1 MASGKQTGEFSLKA
15 TTFTFTPGP
24 AGSVLVQ
31 MNCEGSATGF
41 GVVLGTLT
49 AVSAGQ
55 KSGTWSWC
63 SAAYL
68 DNGDSVTGNGQG
80 TFQSGGL
87 NRWRTQGVVQI
98 SDGRMVGVEGELDLA
113 TRSWNGQLFER
124 S

>member
-1 MASGKQTGEFSLKA
+1 MATGQPIGEFSFKA
-15 TTFTFTPGP
+15 TSFTFTPGP

-31 MNCEGSATGF
+31 ANFEGTATGF
-41 GVVLGTLT
+41 GTVLGTLT

-63 SAAYL
+63 AAAYL

-80 TFQSGGL
+80 VFQSDKP
-87 NRWRTQGVVQI
+87 NHWRTQGVVAI
-98 SDGRMVGVEGELDLA
+98 SDGRAIPIEGDLDLA
-113 TRSWNGQLFER
+113 TRSWTGQLFER